1 MDKEKLSAREEALLA
16 EARREA
22 LAHRDVPP
30 PTPGTAKARP
40 APQAKAAPTPAERLA
55 QLMADERSAT
65 LERKKKMRRYGLT
78 ISAGIL
84 ALFVLWLLR
93 AFRPRR

>member
-1 MDKEKLSAREEALLA
+1 MAKEKLSAREEALLA

-22 LAHRDVPP
+22 LARRDAPP
-30 PTPGTAKARP
+30 PAPGLAKAQA

-65 LERKKKMRRYGLT
+65 LERKRKMRRYGLT